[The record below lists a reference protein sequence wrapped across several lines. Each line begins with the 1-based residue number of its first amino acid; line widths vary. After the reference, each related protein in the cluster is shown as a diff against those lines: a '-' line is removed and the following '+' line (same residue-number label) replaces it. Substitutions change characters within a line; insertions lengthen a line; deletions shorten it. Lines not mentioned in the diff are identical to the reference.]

1 MSRLIVYFLLLKGDP
16 LSALGFGWCFCGN
29 CVDSGGRGEGG
40 ARTRRG
46 ALIGS
51 LLRMSP
57 FRFLDCFDIRGGNPY
72 FNTSA
77 ADWETRDFL
86 EDMRSLNI

>member
-1 MSRLIVYFLLLKGDP
+1 MSRLIVFFVCSRAIRCVRYVLDGVFV
-16 LSALGFGWCFCGN
+16 AN

-57 FRFLDCFDIRGGNPY
+57 FTFLDCFDICWG
-72 FNTSA
+72 
-77 ADWETRDFL
+77 DLILTRPLQMEITRYIF
-86 EDMRSLNI
+86 S